1 MKIFI
6 LDQQCIAIEGVAN
19 VLRKNGWGNI
29 AGFANNVT
37 EAVLWLQQNETDL
50 IITETRFSDGSVCEL
65 IKYVKEKLQQTK
77 ILILSGENSVR
88 KVNELFRQGI
98 SGFIDKHNNCQ
109 EILHAIACIQ
119 KGEVYMG
126 EDLRR
131 RILERFSYSS
141 NDAEPK
147 DVATILGRLT
157 NREIQIIQLICDGH
171 NSKVISEKLFISFNT
186 VETHRKNIFQKL
198 NIKNSLGL
206 LRLAIQYDLI

>member
-6 LDQQCIAIEGVAN
+6 VDQQCIAIEGVAN

-29 AGFANNVT
+29 AGFANNVA

-119 KGEVYMG
+119 KSA
-126 EDLRR
+126 LTLSK
-131 RILERFSYSS
+131 RIGRISFKSLILKIPWGYFAWPY
-141 NDAEPK
+141 N
-147 DVATILGRLT
+147 TILFEGVYTSLLFPIRHPG
-157 NREIQIIQLICDGH
+157 IC
-171 NSKVISEKLFISFNT
+171 K
-186 VETHRKNIFQKL
+186 
-198 NIKNSLGL
+198 
-206 LRLAIQYDLI
+206 